1 MKQCGQSFSA
11 SGGQCATRPPSSP
24 QAKALRGQE
33 RREAASWKK
42 VYAAAAKRKAKRAAA
57 KPAAPAKKRA

>member
-1 MKQCGQSFSA
+1 VRTVFFGV
-11 SGGQCATRPPSSP
+11 GRQCATRPPSSP